1 MDGYFGKMPCH
12 IHVFQSHWDFEWEK
26 YLVVFIRN
34 TIVILANVAFE
45 VNCKIFEYTKNISI
59 SETASFLIQY
69 T

>member
-45 VNCKIFEYTKNISI
+45 VKCKIFEYTKNISI
-59 SETASFLIQY
+59 FETASFLIQY